1 MNEGGGFS
9 SKPSGKSLFVSGQPI
24 LTNGRTLSF
33 DVVIPTLIDSRLNYY
48 SRSPNMQR
56 YNLNFSPA

>member
-1 MNEGGGFS
+1 MVFHLNLLEKAYFFQAS
-9 SKPSGKSLFVSGQPI
+9 QFWQMESA
-24 LTNGRTLSF
+24 LSF

-56 YNLNFSPA
+56 YDLNFS

>member
-1 MNEGGGFS
+1 MHEGDGFS
-9 SKPSGKSLFVSGQPI
+9 SKPSGKAYFFQASQFWQMESA
-24 LTNGRTLSF
+24 LSF

-56 YNLNFSPA
+56 YDLNFS